1 MKYHSLV
8 DTEFVEVAPIGR
20 IQLSTA
26 MVLWIGVVIRDS
38 FAAQVVVGAQYLSR
52 YFLWTAAIAAV
63 LIRQTF
69 VLAQE

>member
-1 MKYHSLV
+1 M

-26 MVLWIGVVIRDS
+26 VVLWIGVVIRDS
-38 FAAQVVVGAQYLSR
+38 FAAQVIVGAQHLSR
-52 YFLWTAAIAAV
+52 YFLWTAAVAAV
-63 LIRQTF
+63 LIWQTF